1 MGFDIIEINLVV
13 STVSTNYFNEM
24 FFDSDSDESTFLEQQ
39 DEEEDDNEENNRKDD
54 KESEKDMNN
63 QIRENNNH
71 VFTRNISQVSLKILW
86 KNCHTRL
93 HPGFSAYLKILQVL
107 SCKMEPQSGIILS
120 RPQPPNN

>member
-1 MGFDIIEINLVV
+1 MCFDIIEINLVV

-39 DEEEDDNEENNRKDD
+39 DEEEDDNEENILVIKNTNDD

-71 VFTRNISQVSLKILW
+71 VFTRNISQVSLKSLW
-86 KNCHTRL
+86 KNCHSRL
-93 HPGFSAYLKILQVL
+93 HLVFSASPTAIV
-107 SCKMEPQSGIILS
+107 
-120 RPQPPNN
+120 